1 MIRATIL
8 TRGEQLCGFEI
19 QGHAGFAEQ
28 GRDIVCA
35 AVSSAAY
42 LTANT
47 LTEVCGCRAKVNEKE
62 GRLSVIVSPEEEKAA
77 QVTLKGLQLHLD
89 GLSAQYPKYIQL
101 QLTEV

>member
-8 TRGEQLCGFEI
+8 TRNGSLCGFEI
-19 QGHAGFAEQ
+19 QGHAGYAEE

-47 LTEVCGCRAKVNEKE
+47 ITEVCACKATVREAE
-62 GRLSVIVSPEEEKAA
+62 GRLSVKVSSKDEEAA
-77 QVTLKGLQLHLD
+77 QVALKGLQLHLD
-89 GLSAQYPKYIQL
+89 GLAAQYPTYIQI

>member
-1 MIRATIL
+1 MIRVAFL
-8 TRGEQLCGFEI
+8 KRGKQLCGFEI
-19 QGHAGFAEQ
+19 QGHAGYAEQ

-47 LTEVCGCRAKVNEKE
+47 LTEVCGCRADVQETE
-62 GRLSVIVSPEEEKAA
+62 GRLSVKVLSGEESAA
-77 QVTLKGLQLHLD
+77 QTTLKGLQLHLE
-89 GLSAQYPKYIQL
+89 GLCAQYSKYIQL

>member
-1 MIRATIL
+1 MIRATLL
-8 TRGEQLCGFEI
+8 TRNNQLCGFEI
-19 QGHAGFAEQ
+19 QGHAGYAEQ

-47 LTEVCGCRAKVNEKE
+47 LTEVCGCKAKIHEAE
-62 GRLSVIVSPEEEKAA
+62 GKLSVIVSSKDEETA
-77 QVTLKGLQLHLD
+77 QVALKGLRLHLD
-89 GLSAQYPKYIQL
+89 GLSAQYPTYIQI